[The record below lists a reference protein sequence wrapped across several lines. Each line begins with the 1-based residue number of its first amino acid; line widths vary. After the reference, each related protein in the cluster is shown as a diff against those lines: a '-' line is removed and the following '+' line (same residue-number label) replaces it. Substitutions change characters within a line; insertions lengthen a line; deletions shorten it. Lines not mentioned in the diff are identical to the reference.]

1 MGASLPAKV
10 KKGKAVN
17 FIFCCL
23 WQPIRYQHIQKT
35 FMRKQVAILEDNP
48 NIRELIQY
56 ILEDNEIDVIGFES
70 AADFLSALAEISPNL
85 FILDIMLPDGN
96 GIDICRQ
103 LKSNEA
109 TRETPIVMIS
119 AHFNEFPLDCDAA
132 DFIEKPFDIDHF
144 LSRVERQIA

>member
-1 MGASLPAKV
+1 
-10 KKGKAVN
+10 
-17 FIFCCL
+17 
-23 WQPIRYQHIQKT
+23 
-35 FMRKQVAILEDNP
+35 MRKQVAILEDNP

-132 DFIEKPFDIDHF
+132 DFIEKPFDIDNF